1 MSIEPSDA
9 VGVLMASD
17 VARIVALGAS
27 NLTRG
32 FQTIVSAA
40 RSVWGADVEILAALG
55 HGRSYGAPSRFIIRT
70 LPSILKSGLWSE
82 LEHRPPL
89 ATRGLVT
96 DVGND
101 ILYGFT
107 VERTL
112 GWVEEVLIR
121 LGRVTQDIV
130 LTDLPLASVY
140 RLSHSKFLAFRSI
153 LVPSC
158 RLTLSQIIE
167 RAERLNDGLI
177 KLSAVYD
184 AKLIRLDPAWYGF
197 DPIHV
202 RPSQWRPAW
211 QQILG
216 EQTLEPFDGRSMVES
231 LKLYVMRPERRWIFG
246 IEQVTPQS
254 GVALRSGG
262 QVWLY

>member
-1 MSIEPSDA
+1 
-9 VGVLMASD
+9 MASA

-40 RSVWGADVEILAALG
+40 RAVWGPEVEIMAALG
-55 HGRSYGAPSRFIIRT
+55 HGRSYGAPNRFIVRT

-82 LEHRPPL
+82 LERRPPL
-89 ATRGLVT
+89 VTRGLVT

-101 ILYGFT
+101 ILYGFS

-121 LGRVTQDIV
+121 LGRVTKDIV
-130 LTDLPLASVY
+130 LTGLPLASIY
-140 RLSHSKFLAFRSI
+140 RLSNIKFLAFRSI
-153 LVPSC
+153 FVPSC
-158 RLTLSQIIE
+158 RLPLSQVID
-167 RAERLNDGLI
+167 RAERLNEGLV
-177 KLSAVYD
+177 KLSTAY
-184 AKLIRLDPAWYGF
+184 AIKFLQLDPAWYGF

-202 RPSQWRPAW
+202 RPSRWRPAW

-216 EQTLEPFDGRSMVES
+216 AQPDGQSDGGSMIES
-231 LKLYVMRPERRWIFG
+231 MKLYFMRPERRWLFG
-246 IEQVTPQS
+246 VEQFTSQP